1 MALKNGSIKFV
12 EGFMIGG
19 AVAATMALLYAPKT
33 GKKLRKDIRKKSN
46 ELMDEAE
53 SRFDDI
59 QQMAENVVGDAEKRI
74 KKIRK
79 NTESA
84 IDDLVKRVK
93 DVRGNVE
100 DVVNHT
106 FKN

>member
-1 MALKNGSIKFV
+1 MALKNGSMKFV
-12 EGFMIGG
+12 EGLMIGG
-19 AVAATMALLYAPKT
+19 AVAATVALLYAPKS
-33 GKKLRKDIRKKSN
+33 GKKLRKDIRRKSN
-46 ELMDEAE
+46 ELIDDAE

-59 QQMAENVVGDAEKRI
+59 QEMAENVVDDAEKRI

-100 DVVNHT
+100 DVVSHT